1 MILQKSKTM
10 NNRFLELVKMASEAP
25 KSDKGESLVEIIGIT
40 NLPMFYIFL
49 N

>member
-1 MILQKSKTM
+1 M

-25 KSDKGESLVEIIGIT
+25 KTENGEPLVEIIGIAK
-40 NLPMFYIFL
+40 LPLFYIYL

>member
-1 MILQKSKTM
+1 M

-25 KSDKGESLVEIIGIT
+25 KTAKGEALVEIIGVK
-40 NLPMFYIFL
+40 NLPLFYIYL